1 MTAAVEPGTRSARA
15 GRGPIDPRLWRYSRG
30 ARRYLVVTAIASLV
44 STAAILL
51 TAFAIGDA
59 VAGVLVDGLS
69 ASAMGPEFLQIAAA
83 VVLRAAA
90 GWLHG
95 RYAQRAAVRVIADLQ
110 TSVTAAAAARPD
122 RVARA
127 ERDHTVTVVTTG
139 LAALSDYLTGYLP
152 ALVSCVLVTPIVVL
166 AIALVD
172 PASAAIVVITIPL
185 IPLFMVM
192 IGLLTKGRSERTL
205 GALTVLSARLS
216 DLIAGLPTLRALGR
230 ERGPEPLIVEV
241 GDRHRRTT
249 MAGLRVAFLSGAV
262 LEILATLSV
271 ALVAV
276 TIGMR
281 LVFGEM
287 ELWPGVVALVLAPE
301 AYQPLRAVGARFHA
315 ATDGVA
321 AANQAFAL
329 LDAAPDG
336 PPIAAAVA
344 PTPSDPA
351 GVDLAVE
358 QLTVDSRS
366 GPAPDALTAAF
377 PAGRWTVLNGPN
389 GSGKSTTLMVLL
401 GLTAPDRGRATADGT
416 PITGDP
422 SWWSRVAWLPQRP
435 VLVAGT
441 LADNLGLY
449 GVTPDQPDLPRICAA
464 TGFDEVLAD
473 LPDGWRTPIGTGGVG
488 LSLGQR
494 QRLALTRTLA
504 APRGVLLLDE
514 PTAHLDSA
522 TEARVL
528 TTLRELADAGRT
540 VVVVAHRQA
549 VLTAADRVVEVRG
562 AAQAVPS

>member
-1 MTAAVEPGTRSARA
+1 M
-15 GRGPIDPRLWRYSRG
+15 
-30 ARRYLVVTAIASLV
+30 VTAIAALV
-44 STAAILL
+44 STGAILL

-69 ASAMGPEFLQIAAA
+69 ASALAGALGQIAVA
-83 VVLRAAA
+83 VVLRAVA

-95 RYAQRAAVRVIADLQ
+95 RYAQRAAGRVVAELQ
-110 TSVTAAAAARPD
+110 TSVTAAAAGRPD

-152 ALVSCVLVTPIVVL
+152 ALVSCLLVTPIIVV

-172 PASAAIVVITIPL
+172 PTSAAIVVITLPL
-185 IPLFMVM
+185 IPLFMVL

-205 GALTVLSARLS
+205 AALTALSARLS

-230 ERGPEPLIVEV
+230 ELGPTPLITEV

-287 ELWPGVVALVLAPE
+287 LLWPGVVALVLAPE

-315 ATDGVA
+315 ARDGVA
-321 AANQAFAL
+321 AADQAFAL
-329 LDAAPDG
+329 LAEAPES
-336 PPIAAAVA
+336 A
-344 PTPSDPA
+344 PTGPA
-351 GVDLAVE
+351 RFAGPQDTRGVDLAVE
-358 QLTVDSRS
+358 ALTVLSRS
-366 GPAPDALTAAF
+366 GPAPDSLDASF
-377 PAGRWTVLNGPN
+377 PAGQWTVLTGPN

-401 GLTAPDRGRATADGT
+401 GLTAPDRGRALAAGS
-416 PITGDP
+416 PVTGDP
-422 SWWSRVAWLPQRP
+422 AWWSRVAWLPQRP

-449 GVTPDQPDLPRICAA
+449 GVTAEDPGLPSICAA
-464 TGFDEVLAD
+464 TGFDEVLAG
-473 LPDGWRTPIGTGGVG
+473 LPDGWQTAIGTGGVG

-514 PTAHLDSA
+514 PTAHLDPA

-528 TTLRELADAGRT
+528 VTLRELANAGRT
-540 VVVVAHRQA
+540 VMVVAHRQA
-549 VLTAADRVVEVRG
+549 VLAAADRVVEVRG
-562 AAQAVPS
+562 AVVAS

>member
-1 MTAAVEPGTRSARA
+1 MTAAVESGARPARA

-30 ARRYLVVTAIASLV
+30 TRRYLVVTAIAALV

-51 TAFAIGDA
+51 TAYAIGDA

-69 ASAMGPEFLQIAAA
+69 AATLGPALAQIAAA

-95 RYAQRAAVRVIADLQ
+95 RYAQRAAGRVIAELQ
-110 TSVTAAAAARPD
+110 TSVTAAAAGRPD

-139 LAALSDYLTGYLP
+139 LTALSDYLTGYLP
-152 ALVSCVLVTPIVVL
+152 ALVSCILVTPIVVV

-172 PASAAIVVITIPL
+172 PTSAAIVVVTLPL
-185 IPLFMVM
+185 IPLFMVL
-192 IGLLTKGRSERTL
+192 IGLLTKGRSDRTL
-205 GALTVLSARLS
+205 TALTALSARLS

-230 ERGPEPLIVEV
+230 EEGPAPLIVEV

-281 LVFGEM
+281 LVYGEM
-287 ELWPGVVALVLAPE
+287 DLWPGVVALVLAPE

-315 ATDGVA
+315 AQDGVA
-321 AANQAFAL
+321 AADQAFGL
-329 LDAAPDG
+329 LAEAPG
-336 PPIAAAVA
+336 NRAVA
-344 PTPSDPA
+344 AHPVAASDPR
-351 GVDLAVE
+351 GVDLAVDR
-358 QLTVDSRS
+358 LTVASRS
-366 GPAPDALTAAF
+366 GPAPDSLTATFA
-377 PAGRWTVLNGPN
+377 AGRWTVLTGPN

-401 GLTAPDRGRATADGT
+401 GLTAPDEGLALADGS
-416 PITGDP
+416 PIVGDP
-422 SWWSRVAWLPQRP
+422 AWWSRVAWLPQRP

-449 GVTPDQPDLPRICAA
+449 GVTPDDPDLPAICAA
-464 TGFDEVLAD
+464 TGFDEVLAG
-473 LPDGWRTPIGTGGVG
+473 LPDRWQTTIGTGGVG

-514 PTAHLDSA
+514 PTAHLDGE

-540 VVVVAHRQA
+540 VIVVAHRQA
-549 VLTAADRVVEVRG
+549 VLAAADRVIEVRG
-562 AAQAVPS
+562 AVVPQ